1 MVDKDI
7 SESKILGWEGTVTE
21 HLARMHRVL
30 RSVSSAARKQE
41 QDFHGLLTKA
51 SHTTYEI

>member
-41 QDFHGLLTKA
+41 QDFHSLLTKA